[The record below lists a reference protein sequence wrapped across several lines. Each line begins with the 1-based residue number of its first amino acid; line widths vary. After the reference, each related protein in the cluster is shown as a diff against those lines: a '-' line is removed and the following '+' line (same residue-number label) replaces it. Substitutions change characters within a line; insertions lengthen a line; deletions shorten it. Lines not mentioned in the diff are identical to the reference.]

1 MVFSIALDVLI
12 GVYILSRQRR
22 IRVVPRALS
31 LRFPIVVGVIGLID
45 LLSYTDTH
53 HHITSTDWAWVVGT
67 IAVGAV
73 LLGAIRAFTVKI
85 WTSNSWVVRQG
96 TWLTIGLWVLSLA
109 LHFAGGIGAQHS
121 GAGRLEASSFLLYL
135 AITYGVQ
142 NTIVHRRAAP
152 LWDALGPE
160 AGHRLQVSFGQGPGG
175 VGTFFTMFGG
185 GNGGVPGFGPGNGPG
200 FGPGFGPGH
209 GPGFGPGGQSNPS
222 SQNDPTI
229 IDAEVVEDDDGP
241 PELQRGG

>member
-1 MVFSIALDVLI
+1 MDFSIALDVLI

-22 IRVVPRALS
+22 IRVVRRVLS
-31 LRFPIVVGVIGLID
+31 LRFPIIVGVIGLID

-53 HHITSTDWAWVVGT
+53 HHITQSDWVWVLAT
-67 IAVGAV
+67 IAVGAL
-73 LLGAIRAFTVKI
+73 LLGAIRALTVKI
-85 WTSNSWVVRQG
+85 WTSNDWVVRQG

-121 GAGRLEASSFLLYL
+121 GAGNLEASSFLLYL

-142 NTIVHRRAAP
+142 NYVVHRRAVP

-160 AGHRLQVSFGQGPGG
+160 AGRRLQVTFGQGPGG
-175 VGTFFTMFGG
+175 AGTFFTMFGG
-185 GNGGVPGFGPGNGPG
+185 GDGAGPGFGPGNGRS
-200 FGPGFGPGH
+200 FGPE
-209 GPGFGPGGQSNPS
+209 GPGGRHAQD
-222 SQNDPTI
+222 DPTI

-241 PELQRGG
+241 PELHRGS